1 MKLRLTEL
9 RDGEIGIITSIE
21 ASHGRGWGGWR
32 GGTGGTG
39 ARGWGLKKRLED
51 MGLTPGTK
59 ITVVK
64 SAPFHGPLEVQVRG
78 SRLAIGRGMAER
90 IFVEAKR

>member
-21 ASHGRGWGGWR
+21 ASHGRGRGGWR
-32 GGTGGTG
+32 GG
-39 ARGWGLKKRLED
+39 RGSGLKKRLED
-51 MGLTPGTK
+51 LGLTPRTK

-78 SRLAIGRGMAER
+78 CRLAIGRGMAER